1 MSEFTKTKFK
11 VCIIGDGGAGKTCV
25 LFRLKN
31 NAFNDKDY
39 SPTIF
44 ENELIKYDW
53 KGKTVEL
60 RLVSS
65 FFCFFFNFQFVTFY
79 CSLWDTAGQVTLHM
93 SAEREKLTGIYTG
106 GLWECKTSGL

>member
-65 FFCFFFNFQFVTFY
+65 FFVFF
-79 CSLWDTAGQVTLHM
+79 W
-93 SAEREKLTGIYTG
+93 G
-106 GLWECKTSGL
+106 GDNCTIVVILFFIVSEGLIMIIKSKVLA

>member
-1 MSEFTKTKFK
+1 MVESQDRLELETLRNKKL
-11 VCIIGDGGAGKTCV
+11 CIIGDGGAGKTCV

-65 FFCFFFNFQFVTFY
+65 FFCFFF
-79 CSLWDTAGQVTLHM
+79 
-93 SAEREKLTGIYTG
+93 
-106 GLWECKTSGL
+106 

>member
-65 FFCFFFNFQFVTFY
+65 FFVFFLIFNLSHF
-79 CSLWDTAGQVTLHM
+79 TAVCGTPRV
-93 SAEREKLTGIYTG
+93 R
-106 GLWECKTSGL
+106 

>member
-65 FFCFFFNFQFVTFY
+65 FFCFFLNF
-79 CSLWDTAGQVTLHM
+79 
-93 SAEREKLTGIYTG
+93 
-106 GLWECKTSGL
+106 